1 MRICILHDPGRD
13 DLPAP
18 VARPGL
24 RVVAWLPRDGD
35 CDAALAR
42 LQPDLIVVDLRD
54 APLLADA
61 VLSRIARQCLRARV
75 LLLGDG
81 TREVLLQQLAQH
93 GLQGAAGVDPSRVG
107 LMRLIDACERPAR
120 SDAVVSERR
129 VRIELARERS

>member
-24 RVVAWLPRDGD
+24 RVVAWLPRDAD
-35 CDAALAR
+35 CDATLAR
-42 LQPDLIVVDLRD
+42 LQPDVILVDLRD
-54 APLLADA
+54 AALLANA
-61 VLSRIARQCLRARV
+61 VLLRIARQRLRAHV

-81 TREVLLQQLAQH
+81 TREELLQQLAQH
-93 GLQGAAGVDPSRVG
+93 GLPGAAGVDPSRVG

-120 SDAVVSERR
+120 SDAVMPERR
-129 VRIELARERS
+129 ARIDLARERG